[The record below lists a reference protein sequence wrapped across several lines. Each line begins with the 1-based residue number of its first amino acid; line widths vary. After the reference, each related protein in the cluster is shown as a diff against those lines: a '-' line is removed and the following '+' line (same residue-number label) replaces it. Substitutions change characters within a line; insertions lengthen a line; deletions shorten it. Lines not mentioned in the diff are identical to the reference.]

1 MVAGK
6 AQQTTSPAS
15 VAANGVSVVMSCC
28 NAARSIMHVLKQFSD
43 AKDRGDIVLNWE
55 AGQTSAPDKR
65 TIAGGRDIGNVVV
78 RPTADKDVHYC
89 FASSYDAAA
98 RRAGGSYPPGPKIA
112 FTGGLESTITA

>member
-15 VAANGVSVVMSCC
+15 IAANGVSVVMSCG
-28 NAARSIMHVLKQFSD
+28 NAARSITYVLKQFSD

-55 AGQTSAPDKR
+55 AGR
-65 TIAGGRDIGNVVV
+65 H
-78 RPTADKDVHYC
+78 PTRGPSRVAAISETWSRGATANKDAHYC